1 MGGKK
6 LTYFP
11 SILNDLN
18 CCFIFSVKA
27 QESQQTNQFLFTK
40 LILDSTEK
48 GSENRANRAFPLNLS
63 PFGERKELPK

>member
-1 MGGKK
+1 
-6 LTYFP
+6 
-11 SILNDLN
+11 
-18 CCFIFSVKA
+18 VKA